1 MTEVGVIER
10 PENQEP
16 KKSRQGSDLRS
27 VDEIRWHNWGKH
39 NAKSQGGIMKAR
51 TSKNG
56 D

>member
-1 MTEVGVIER
+1 MMMAEVGVIER

-27 VDEIRWHNWGKH
+27 VAGSRGYIIWLAVW
-39 NAKSQGGIMKAR
+39 QGPA
-51 TSKNG
+51 